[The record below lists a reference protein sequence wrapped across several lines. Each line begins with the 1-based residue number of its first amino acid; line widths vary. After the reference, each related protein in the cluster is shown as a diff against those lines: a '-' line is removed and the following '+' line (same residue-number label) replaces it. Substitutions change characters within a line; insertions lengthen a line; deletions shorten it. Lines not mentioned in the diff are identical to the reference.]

1 MLNQVNLIGRLGQK
15 PELATTQ
22 GGVTLAKFSLA
33 TTESWTDRNSGQRQ
47 ERTEWHRL
55 VLFGRLAEIAVQYL
69 EKGDLAYFSGKL
81 QTQEWEKDGIKRYT
95 TEVVV
100 SDMKMLGQSQRQG
113 QQPQGARPQ
122 QRTAH
127 QAPTQHQARQAQ
139 APQPSQ
145 NFDGFD
151 DDIPF

>member
-1 MLNQVNLIGRLGQK
+1 MLNQVNLIGRVGQK

-55 VLFGRLAEIAVQYL
+55 VLFGRVAEIAVQYL
-69 EKGDLAYFSGKL
+69 NKGDLAYFSGKL
-81 QTQEWEKDGIKRYT
+81 QTQEWEKDGVKRYT

-100 SDMKMLGQSQRQG
+100 SDMKMLGQSQHQG
-113 QQPQGARPQ
+113 QQ
-122 QRTAH
+122 
-127 QAPTQHQARQAQ
+127 
-139 APQPSQ
+139 S
-145 NFDGFD
+145 
-151 DDIPF
+151 